1 MAVDNSGAFRM
12 DPDVPLVVPE
22 VNPDH
27 LGRRPKGI
35 VSNPNCTTLSMIV
48 AVGAL
53 HRAFGLEEM
62 VVASYQ
68 AASGAGQAGIDT
80 LYAQLDKVSG
90 TRSLGQRA
98 GDVRSAV
105 GDLGPFPA
113 PLAMNVVPWAGS
125 LKADGWSSEELKI
138 RNESRKILGLPGLKV
153 AATCVRVPVVTT
165 HSVAVHATFSRPVS
179 RDQAWE
185 VLRMAPGVVVADD
198 PETGEFPTPVNVVG
212 TDPSWV
218 GRVRQ
223 SLDDPRTIELFVC
236 GDNLRKGAA
245 LNTAQIAE
253 LVAAELG
260 SRPLTLT
267 GSGAVRFTTYNLL
280 DLFAADTAEAR
291 QHYEAIVAVI
301 RALDADVLAVQ
312 EILAP
317 DAAAAAERLRGLA
330 DDAGMRCEVPGS
342 PGSAGPAGSA
352 ASDAAVA
359 FGGHGYH
366 VGLMWRD
373 GIEPVPG
380 SLRRYGGRDFWHGLA
395 LVTLDVGGTRIRH
408 GSFHATPFS
417 PGMRADQNER
427 LVAAVT
433 RPVGEPP
440 VLVGADWNT
449 ECADRILTGQTWD
462 LYEPADP
469 YAGVEWFAD
478 LIYQCQWD
486 YDERGRR
493 RHRADRRPGDV
504 LWAGGLHDV
513 AAVTGAGW
521 QPTTGHHPADV
532 YGAHGVRR
540 RIDAVRVTG
549 PLVPAVRAHHVHD
562 TAQTRAAS
570 DHLPVTVEY
579 LPAAIHG

>member
-1 MAVDNSGAFRM
+1 M
-12 DPDVPLVVPE
+12 
-22 VNPDH
+22 
-27 LGRRPKGI
+27 
-35 VSNPNCTTLSMIV
+35 
-48 AVGAL
+48 
-53 HRAFGLEEM
+53 
-62 VVASYQ
+62 
-68 AASGAGQAGIDT
+68 
-80 LYAQLDKVSG
+80 
-90 TRSLGQRA
+90 
-98 GDVRSAV
+98 
-105 GDLGPFPA
+105 
-113 PLAMNVVPWAGS
+113 
-125 LKADGWSSEELKI
+125 
-138 RNESRKILGLPGLKV
+138 
-153 AATCVRVPVVTT
+153 
-165 HSVAVHATFSRPVS
+165 
-179 RDQAWE
+179 
-185 VLRMAPGVVVADD
+185 
-198 PETGEFPTPVNVVG
+198 
-212 TDPSWV
+212 
-218 GRVRQ
+218 
-223 SLDDPRTIELFVC
+223 
-236 GDNLRKGAA
+236 
-245 LNTAQIAE
+245 
-253 LVAAELG
+253 
-260 SRPLTLT
+260 T
-267 GSGAVRFTTYNLL
+267 GSAAVRFTTYNLL
-280 DLFAADTAEAR
+280 NLFAADTAEAR
-291 QHYEAIVAVI
+291 RHYEAIVAVI
-301 RALDADVLAVQ
+301 RVLDADVLAVQ

-317 DAAAAAERLRGLA
+317 DATAAAERLRGLA

-342 PGSAGPAGSA
+342 RDSADSPGSPG
-352 ASDAAVA
+352 SDAAVA

-427 LVAAVT
+427 VVAAVT
-433 RPVGEPP
+433 RPAGEPP

-540 RIDAVRVTG
+540 RIDAVRVTS

-570 DHLPVTVEY
+570 DHLPVTVDY
-579 LPAAIHG
+579 QPAAIHG